1 MRLNLIVWY
10 IQAAMRILQLLSP
23 ELINRRILGM
33 QLRAWLPIMLLGLL
47 LAGLLS
53 PLFDLSNIHG
63 FSLKAYG
70 QHFYFDFIA
79 GLGGYWASSF
89 CQHWY
94 HRVPLFIA
102 IDGLTTLALVT
113 LVG

>member
-1 MRLNLIVWY
+1 
-10 IQAAMRILQLLSP
+10 MRILQLLSP
-23 ELINRRILGM
+23 DLVDRRILGV
-33 QLRAWLPIMLLGLL
+33 QLRVWLPVALLVLL
-47 LAGLLS
+47 FVGLLS
-53 PLFDLSNIHG
+53 PLFDLSQIHG
-63 FSLKAYG
+63 FSFRAYG

-94 HRVPLFIA
+94 HRVPLFIL

>member
-1 MRLNLIVWY
+1 
-10 IQAAMRILQLLSP
+10 MRILQLLSP
-23 ELINRRILGM
+23 ELIDRRVLGV
-33 QLRAWLPIMLLGLL
+33 QLRVWLPLVLVALLV
-47 LAGLLS
+47 AGVFS
-53 PLFDLSNIHG
+53 PLFDLNKVHG
-63 FSLKAYG
+63 FSARVYG

-94 HRVPLFIA
+94 HRVPLFIL

-113 LVG
+113 IVG

>member
-1 MRLNLIVWY
+1 
-10 IQAAMRILQLLSP
+10 MRILQLLSP
-23 ELINRRILGM
+23 EWADRRVLGVTV
-33 QLRAWLPIMLLGLL
+33 RTWLPLILVGLL
-47 LAGLLS
+47 CAGLFS
-53 PLFDLSNIHG
+53 PLFDLNQVHG
-63 FSLKAYG
+63 FSMKTYT

-94 HRVPLFIA
+94 HRVPLFVL

>member
-1 MRLNLIVWY
+1 
-10 IQAAMRILQLLSP
+10 MRILQLLSP
-23 ELINRRILGM
+23 ELINRRVLGV
-33 QLRAWLPIMLLGLL
+33 QLRVWMPLIVVGLL
-47 LAGLLS
+47 AAGIFS
-53 PLFDLSNIHG
+53 PLFDLSHIHG
-63 FSLKAYG
+63 FSLKTYS

-94 HRVPLFIA
+94 HRVPLFIL
-102 IDGLTTLALVT
+102 IDGLSTFALVT

>member
-1 MRLNLIVWY
+1 
-10 IQAAMRILQLLSP
+10 MRILQLLSP
-23 ELINRRILGM
+23 DFMNRRVLG
-33 QLRAWLPIMLLGLL
+33 LEVRVWLPMVLVLL
-47 LAGLLS
+47 LVGGLFS
-53 PLFDLSNIHG
+53 PLFNLSQLHG
-63 FSLKAYG
+63 FSLRTYG

-89 CQHWY
+89 CSHWY

>member
-1 MRLNLIVWY
+1 
-10 IQAAMRILQLLSP
+10 MRILQLLP
-23 ELINRRILGM
+23 TDLINRRIFGVT
-33 QLRAWLPIMLLGLL
+33 LRVWLPAAMLVLL
-47 LAGLLS
+47 VAGLFS
-53 PLFDLSNIHG
+53 PLFDLSHIHG
-63 FSLKAYG
+63 FSPRVYT

-94 HRVPLFIA
+94 HRIPLFIA
-102 IDGLTTLALVT
+102 IDALTTLALVT